1 MTIRSD
7 REEVLAVFH
16 AFDSA
21 LERRDID
28 GILDLFADDPA
39 VELWGSD
46 LSERAVGKLEI
57 RGLLEGLF
65 SRLPKSSVQRRFEHP
80 RAHISGDVAWV
91 TAAGTA
97 RWEPGGGGP
106 RVIPY
111 RVTAILVRTSAGWR
125 WHTHNGSQP
134 TGPDA

>member
-1 MTIRSD
+1 M
-7 REEVLAVFH
+7 LAVFD

-21 LERRDID
+21 LKRRDID
-28 GILDLFADDPA
+28 AIVDLFADDPT

-65 SRLPKSSVQRRFEHP
+65 SRLPNSSVERTFDHP
-80 RAHISGDVAWV
+80 QAHISGDVAWV

-97 RWEPGGGGP
+97 RWEPDGEP

-134 TGPDA
+134 TEPDV